1 MGILLG
7 RDVCLGRESVEGS
20 SFHAQCA
27 MANDNKPQKDRAAE
41 AARDKKVKEIALEV
55 PYPRMSE
62 ETVRR
67 IREIVEEH
75 QGEIPLSVTIVE
87 LPQVLADTSN
97 RGEVRLKIN
106 QHFRVQPGAAL
117 SAKLQQVHAT
127 ARYVF

>member
-1 MGILLG
+1 MDRSRASG
-7 RDVCLGRESVEGS
+7 
-20 SFHAQCA
+20 
-27 MANDNKPQKDRAAE
+27 KDCKR
-41 AARDKKVKEIALEV
+41 EV
-55 PYPRMSE
+55 PYPRMTE

-87 LPQVLADTSN
+87 LPQVLADSSN

-117 SAKLQQVHAT
+117 STKLQQVHAT
-127 ARYVF
+127 AKYVF